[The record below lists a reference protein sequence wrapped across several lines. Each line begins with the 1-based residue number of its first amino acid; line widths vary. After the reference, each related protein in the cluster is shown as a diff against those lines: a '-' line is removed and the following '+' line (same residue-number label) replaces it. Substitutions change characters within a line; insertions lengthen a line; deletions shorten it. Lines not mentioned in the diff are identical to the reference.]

1 MFIANRPGAIRPGS
15 SGVMV
20 PGYEA
25 RILDDDGRPVQR
37 GEQGHLYIKGDSIC
51 ACYWNQHEKT
61 KATIRGEW
69 IRTGDTYHQDDDGY
83 FWHGGRSDDML
94 KVGGLWVSPTEVE
107 HVLIEHPA
115 VQECAVIAREDRD
128 GLVKPHA
135 CVVLRAGVS
144 GDDELAVTLQAFVRQ
159 KLADYKRPR
168 WVEFVP
174 GLPKTAT
181 GKIQRYQLRDR
192 LIARG

>member
-1 MFIANRPGAIRPGS
+1 
-15 SGVMV
+15 
-20 PGYEA
+20 
-25 RILDDDGRPVQR
+25 
-37 GEQGHLYIKGDSIC
+37 
-51 ACYWNQHEKT
+51 
-61 KATIRGEW
+61 
-69 IRTGDTYHQDDDGY
+69 
-83 FWHGGRSDDML
+83 
-94 KVGGLWVSPTEVE
+94 
-107 HVLIEHPA
+107 LIEHPS

-144 GDDELAVTLQAFVRQ
+144 GDDDLAVALQAFVRQ

-168 WVEFVP
+168 WVEFVAE
-174 GLPKTAT
+174 LPKTAT